1 MFDRIKSA
9 AISVG
14 SFVKKNVGK
23 VAAAAAAFFACT
35 AESLAEGNAVT
46 LPETGVDVG
55 QYATTCISS
64 IGSVIAIC
72 VGGYFAF
79 KLVKIGIKWA
89 GSLLSR
95 G

>member
-1 MFDRIKSA
+1 MSLFTSVRGNLANFVSSKTAKVSA
-9 AISVG
+9 LAVTALAAG
-14 SFVKKNVGK
+14 ST
-23 VAAAAAAFFACT
+23 FAQ
-35 AESLAEGNAVT
+35 EGNVT
-46 LPETGVDVG
+46 LPETGVDIG
-55 QYATTCISS
+55 AYCTTAITS
-64 IGSVIAIC
+64 IGSVVAVC

>member
-1 MFDRIKSA
+1 MDLF
-9 AISVG
+9 
-14 SFVKKNVGK
+14 KNVRGK
-23 VAAAAAAFFACT
+23 IASSVNSKTAKISAFAVTALAAGSSFAQD
-35 AESLAEGNAVT
+35 GNVT
-46 LPETGVDVG
+46 LPETGVDISS
-55 QYATTCISS
+55 YCTTAITS
-64 IGSVIAIC
+64 IGSVVAVC